1 MIAKN
6 LQQNEPEQVRVANH
20 FWGHEET
27 QDESLDNTAIVQYT
41 NDSWFAQN
49 DQNEGDK
56 TFDFT
61 NRNDTFVLST
71 SQTQI
76 PPS

>member
-27 QDESLDNTAIVQYT
+27 KDESLDNTAIVQYT